1 MAPAGASRNVRDG
14 PSPARLPVEPASPP
28 RSPQGSEAPN
38 GRSRQELLPP
48 HVAAEAA
55 VQDNRQHSLSSPPRS
70 TLEAPPALLP
80 NVCTSGFAP
89 VAQVDDP
96 AGVASTDNG
105 YMRFTT
111 SPVDDGT
118 AGRSNLPP
126 DAFAEA
132 VGEQY
137 LPSAA
142 LQLVP
147 SMPTVPLGEEVAA
160 FVAGLVDGNLVSLEA
175 RTPADEGGAGWPHV
189 RD

>member
-1 MAPAGASRNVRDG
+1 
-14 PSPARLPVEPASPP
+14 
-28 RSPQGSEAPN
+28 
-38 GRSRQELLPP
+38 
-48 HVAAEAA
+48 
-55 VQDNRQHSLSSPPRS
+55 
-70 TLEAPPALLP
+70 
-80 NVCTSGFAP
+80 
-89 VAQVDDP
+89 VDDP